1 MIILDN
7 QRAMWIYEKG
17 LKQEIEETVQEYNEG
32 SLEYEDFCNIMADL
46 LFQQT
51 SLESL
56 KGYDGC
62 YFASWDNEEIS
73 SEQILGAKMVLEI
86 ED

>member
-1 MIILDN
+1 MRN
-7 QRAMWIYEKG
+7 VSNVSYVRNPKYKYEKFTFFTFVKKMNYG
-17 LKQEIEETVQEYNEG
+17 AYAPITKI
-32 SLEYEDFCNIMADL
+32 FA
-46 LFQQT
+46 
-51 SLESL
+51 ESL

-62 YFASWDNEEIS
+62 YFAFWDNEEIS